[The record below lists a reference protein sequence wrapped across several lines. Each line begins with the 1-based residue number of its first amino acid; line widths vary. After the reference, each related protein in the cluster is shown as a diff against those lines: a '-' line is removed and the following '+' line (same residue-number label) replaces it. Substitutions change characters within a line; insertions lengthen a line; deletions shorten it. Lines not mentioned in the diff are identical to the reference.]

1 MNFQRHCPDVDYVN
15 SVLCGEER
23 ITESDV
29 ICLSCYKCHLEIC
42 KASSD
47 PENGSKDQLQNFI
60 AIWEYKYS
68 DPSTDKLTKCILHV
82 VLYLAK
88 ELLENRAALLPNLS
102 RMFLTMYMDKSV
114 HMDNPHA
121 ECTIDTEEG
130 SVNFT
135 SKWLLKN
142 VQVYLHH
149 HLKSK
154 CVHRRYGTIL
164 YPKNGDLLICLSW
177 ALGSSQT
184 CTDTEVMYE
193 NLSSMNSDDAILT
206 KAGNIVN
213 DLVHKEIERYSQLDA
228 DSLDSTIKH
237 LDINK

>member
-1 MNFQRHCPDVDYVN
+1 MAAKINSRIHCD
-15 SVLCGEER
+15 L
-23 ITESDV
+23 
-29 ICLSCYKCHLEIC
+29 
-42 KASSD
+42 
-47 PENGSKDQLQNFI
+47 
-60 AIWEYKYS
+60 EYKYS

-102 RMFLTMYMDKSV
+102 RMFLTMYMDNSV
-114 HMDNPHA
+114 HTDNPHA

-142 VQVYLHH
+142 VQVYLHY

-154 CVHRRYGTIL
+154 YVHRQYGTIL
-164 YPKNGDLLICLSW
+164 YPKNGDLLMCLSW

-193 NLSSMNSDDAILT
+193 NLSSTNSDNAILT

-213 DLVHKEIERYSQLDA
+213 DLVHKEIEQYSQLDA

-237 LDINK
+237 LDINKQNTKHRRVL